1 MKNILIIAGIV
12 AGSLATV
19 GVLVGVIALMASR
32 DINPIASVGML
43 FGWAVLA
50 SLVAE
55 ISAKTNLQ

>member
-1 MKNILIIAGIV
+1 M